1 MIVIDKVCPAIA
13 TTIRGT
19 WTESIED
26 SAMKRVPSGRD
37 RANTLRKGSNDA
49 IDTLAKAVD
58 TVRASDTFKAYL
70 DTQARFHNYSWHNTW
85 MIYSQR
91 PNAERVAGFK
101 TWLTLGRH
109 VRKGEKGIAIFAPM
123 RFKKENDKGETEDR
137 IAFRVVHVFDV
148 SQTDGKELP
157 TVEAPN
163 VETAADNLLADL
175 VRVADSRGIAVTF
188 QALSG
193 GRYGTSAKGAIEVDN
208 THATGQQAKTLAHEL
223 AHEAM
228 HWEDRGSL
236 TRSIAELE
244 AESVAYVV
252 SKHFGLDTSIRSSS
266 YIALW
271 NGDGKAMR
279 ESMDRI
285 AKAARTIIDDCIA
298 VQNRKAVA

>member
-1 MIVIDKVCPAIA
+1 MNVIDKVCPAIA
-13 TTIRGT
+13 LTIRGT
-19 WTESIED
+19 WTESVRD
-26 SAMKRVPSGRD
+26 SAMKSVPSGRD
-37 RANTLRKGSNDA
+37 RANTLRKGINEA

-58 TVRASDTFKAYL
+58 SVRASDTFKAYL

-91 PNAERVAGFK
+91 PDAEQVAGFH
-101 TWLTLGRH
+101 TWRKIGRY
-109 VRKGEKGIAIFAPM
+109 VRKGETGIAIFAPM
-123 RFKKENDKGETEDR
+123 RFTKENAKGESEDR

-148 SQTDGKELP
+148 TQTDGKELP

-163 VETAADNLLADL
+163 IENAADDLLADL
-175 VRVADSRGIAVTF
+175 VRVADSRGIAVSF
-188 QALSG
+188 RALSG
-193 GRYGTSAKGAIEVDN
+193 GIYGTSAKGAIEIDN
-208 THATGQQAKTLAHEL
+208 THTTGQQAKTLAHEL

-252 SKHFGLDTSIRSSS
+252 CRHFNLDTSIRSSA

-285 AKAARTIIDDCIA
+285 AKTARAIIDDTSA
-298 VQNRKAVA
+298 VRDRKAVA

>member
-1 MIVIDKVCPAIA
+1 
-13 TTIRGT
+13 
-19 WTESIED
+19 
-26 SAMKRVPSGRD
+26 MKSVPSGRD
-37 RANTLRKGSNDA
+37 RANTLRKGINEA
-49 IDTLAKAVD
+49 IDTLAIAVD
-58 TVRASDTFKAYL
+58 TVRASETFKAYL
-70 DTQARFHNYSWHNTW
+70 DMQARFHNYSWGNTW

-91 PNAERVAGFK
+91 PDAERVAGFK
-101 TWLTLGRH
+101 TWQTLGRY

-123 RFKKENDKGETEDR
+123 RFKKENAKGDTEDR

-157 TVEAPN
+157 TVDAPN
-163 VETAADNLLADL
+163 IENAADDLLADL
-175 VRVADSRGIAVTF
+175 VRVADSRGIAVSF

-193 GRYGTSAKGAIEVDN
+193 GVFGMSKKGAIEVDN

-228 HWEDRGSL
+228 HWEDRGEL

-252 SKHFGLDTSIRSSS
+252 CKHFGLDTSVRSSA

-271 NGDGKAMR
+271 SGDGKAMR

-285 AKAARTIIDDCIA
+285 AKTARTIIDDAIA
-298 VQNRKAVA
+298 SKTAKAVA

>member
-1 MIVIDKVCPAIA
+1 
-13 TTIRGT
+13 
-19 WTESIED
+19 
-26 SAMKRVPSGRD
+26 MKSVPSGRD
-37 RANTLRKGSNDA
+37 RANTLRKGINDA

-188 QALSG
+188 RALCG
-193 GRYGTSAKGAIEVDN
+193 GKYGTSAKGAIEVDN

-223 AHEAM
+223 AHESL
-228 HWEDRGSL
+228 HWVDRGSL

-252 SKHFGLDTSIRSSS
+252 CRHFALDTSIRSSA

-285 AKAARTIIDDCIA
+285 AKTARAIIDDTSA
-298 VQNRKAVA
+298 VRDRKAVA